1 VETVAQPWEIWLV
14 LIIIA
19 FNTTIYYEFERRKI
33 GMLGILGWIL
43 VGAVLTGALLM
54 FWNEIRDW
62 LNNTAANA
70 VESVLG
76 YNARKGMQKAICVVD
91 RVVNT
96 VRNRAVIYT
105 KKERLSTYMDKV
117 TIEAKAPVYEI
128 DEEVLK
134 EIREKGKLEQE
145 LQFRG

>member
-1 VETVAQPWEIWLV
+1 
-14 LIIIA
+14 
-19 FNTTIYYEFERRKI
+19 
-33 GMLGILGWIL
+33 
-43 VGAVLTGALLM
+43 M

-117 TIEAKAPVYEI
+117 TIEAKASVYEI